1 MIGGPAGTFWNPANR
16 VEGDYTATATFNLM
30 RPSGHTNYYGLTFG
44 GEDLAGAGQKYL
56 YFLVAQNGNYLIKTR
71 SGEDVSDVQ
80 ASTPHAAVR
89 QPDANGRSINTLEV
103 RVAGRHDLVCRERH
117 RRAHDA
123 QERRHRGDRRPRGGP
138 SESPAQR
145 AHRRVRGAALVSHS
159 VARRRSARNAIPVKD
174 RAESSSSRQTD
185 KSHGAGRKSPTPGEH
200 DGRAT
205 LSPRARSSVGQST
218 GLLSRW
224 SQVRV
229 LPGAPLS

>member
-1 MIGGPAGTFWNPANR
+1 MLRPTLTLILTLALGPFLGVPLAAQAPAGWQVRVDRSESAADPDDVPDLAVMAMGGGFHVIGGPAGTFWNPANR

-103 RVAGRHDLVCRERH
+103 RVAGDTISYVVNGTVVHTTPKSGVTAVTDGLV
-117 RRAHDA
+117 
-123 QERRHRGDRRPRGGP
+123 G
-138 SESPAQR
+138 
-145 AHRRVRGAALVSHS
+145 
-159 VARRRSARNAIPVKD
+159 
-174 RAESSSSRQTD
+174 
-185 KSHGAGRKSPTPGEH
+185 
-200 DGRAT
+200 
-205 LSPRARSSVGQST
+205 
-218 GLLSRW
+218 
-224 SQVRV
+224 VRV
-229 LPGAPLS
+229 NHLLNVHIDGFEVQR